1 LKYLLDT
8 NVISE
13 LISKKPNKKVIVFLQ
28 NISDN
33 DLYLSV
39 VTIGEIKF
47 GIANLQDSEKKKKLL
62 NWLYNDLF
70 KRFEGR
76 IVDVDSDI
84 MLKWGYLTSALKKKG
99 KPMPIMDAIIAAT
112 SISKNFTLITRNEK
126 DFSNLDLEIV
136 NPFN

>member
-1 LKYLLDT
+1 MKYLLDT

>member
-1 LKYLLDT
+1 MKYLLDT
-8 NVISE
+8 NIISE
-13 LISKKPNKKVIVFLQ
+13 LISKKPNKKVITFLQ

-47 GIANLQDSEKKKKLL
+47 GIANLPDSEKKKKLL
-62 NWLYNDLF
+62 NWLYSDLF

-99 KPMPIMDAIIAAT
+99 KPMPIMYAIIAAT
-112 SISKNFTLITRNEK
+112 AISKNFTLITRNEK
-126 DFSNLDLEIV
+126 DFRNLDLEIV

>member
-1 LKYLLDT
+1 MKYILDT
-8 NVISE
+8 NIISE
-13 LISKKPNKKVIVFLQ
+13 LISKKPNKKVIIFLQ
-28 NISDN
+28 NISDD

-47 GIANLQDSEKKKKLL
+47 GIDNLQDSEKKKKLL

-70 KRFEGR
+70 KRFEGK

-84 MLKWGYLTSALKKKG
+84 MLKWGYLTSTLKKKG
-99 KPMPIMDAIIAAT
+99 KPMPMMDAMIAAT

-126 DFSNLDLEIV
+126 DFSNLDLEII